1 MADKG
6 LSDDK
11 FAMHFA
17 KVRLVLLTMYSDL
30 ALSRA
35 RFWACGRALGS

>member
-6 LSDDK
+6 LSGDK

-17 KVRLVLLTMYSDL
+17 QVRLVLLTMYLGL
-30 ALSRA
+30 ALPRA